1 MKTSATFAILLALA
15 FMLVSCKQPSVTIP
29 VEPPKAQET
38 AYTSSLRKFGRLTK
52 EFRVGTLRV
61 QTTQVQDE
69 TGSSAATG
77 AEIPFDITKMIMSA
91 INGIGGSIVFIPYD
105 PVYIKNQAAL
115 NMTTLEGKMK
125 PDVVLNG
132 GITEFDRSL
141 EAGSSGVDFGGQFG
155 AGKNSPGVD
164 IGKQDRDSVSSI
176 TIDLNI
182 TDVETMAMVPRVQA
196 VNTMRV
202 FKAASDLD
210 LGFSIFGASFGYKS
224 SVKKIQGRH
233 AAVRVLV
240 DLSVLETLGKYLNLP
255 YWKCVDQGA
264 KPDPVVLENIRDQ
277 FAMSDQQGRMRL
289 IQNLLHV
296 YGFRNLRSTGNLD
309 AETAAAIQAVSAA
322 YGFSAANLDEDF
334 YENLFVNAPVLGEKS
349 RVTGSGAQTAL
360 ATAGALAAGMQAPA
374 AAPTAADGPAL
385 VNRAASQST
394 QPGVPL
400 SVSIKTDKAVYKQGE
415 KIRITLSGNKDFY
428 GKIVYV
434 TADGQTVQ
442 LLPNGHRSL
451 DFFKG
456 GRSYSVP
463 EDSDGFTLDVAP
475 PYGAE
480 RIILYASESR
490 LPAVKTRS
498 LGETGMLSVEG
509 GGQALKSLS
518 RGIKISGA
526 KPAPP
531 VPTEL
536 REAAPPMKPQQAP
549 GASALVVEQA
559 VQITTKSR

>member
-1 MKTSATFAILLALA
+1 MKTCARLAILLALA
-15 FMLVSCKQPSVTIP
+15 ALLVSCKQPGVTVP
-29 VEPPKAQET
+29 VEPPKPQET
-38 AYTSSLRKFGRLTK
+38 TYTSSLRKFGRLTK

-69 TGSSAATG
+69 TGSSAASG

-115 NMTTLEGKMK
+115 NMTTLEGKLK

-132 GITEFDRSL
+132 GITEFDRAL
-141 EAGSSGVDFGGQFG
+141 EAGSSGIDFGGQFG

-164 IGKQDRDSVSSI
+164 LGKQDRDSVSSI

-182 TDVETMAMVPRVQA
+182 TDIETMAMVPRVQA

-210 LGFSIFGASFGYKS
+210 LGFSIFGATFGYKS

-277 FAMSDQQGRMRL
+277 FAGADQRGRVRM
-289 IQNLLHV
+289 IQNLLYF
-296 YGFRNLRSTGNLD
+296 YGFRSLIITGNLD
-309 AETAAAIQAVSAA
+309 ADTSAAIQAVSAA
-322 YGFSAANLDEDF
+322 YGFSAASLDEDF

-349 RVTGSGAQTAL
+349 RVSVSGAQAAA
-360 ATAGALAAGMQAPA
+360 ATAGAAE
-374 AAPTAADGPAL
+374 GPPL
-385 VNRAASQST
+385 VDRAASQSA

-400 SVSIKTDKAVYKQGE
+400 SVDIKTDKAVYKQGE
-415 KIRITLSGNKDFY
+415 KIRITLTGNKDFY

-434 TADGQTVQ
+434 TTDGQTVQ

-456 GRSYSVP
+456 GRTYTVP
-463 EDSDGFTLDVAP
+463 EDSDGFSLDVAP

-498 LGETGMLSVEG
+498 LGDTGMLNVEG
-509 GGQALKSLS
+509 GSQALQKMS
-518 RGIKISGA
+518 RGIKISVA
-526 KPAPP
+526 KPAAP
-531 VPTEL
+531 VPTEA
-536 REAAPPMKPQQAP
+536 REAAPVMKPQQAP
-549 GASALVVEQA
+549 GAAAAVLEKS
-559 VQITTKSR
+559 VQITTKAK

>member
-1 MKTSATFAILLALA
+1 MNTHARMATLLALV
-15 FMLVSCKQPSVTIP
+15 FLLVSCKQPAPTLP

-38 AYTSSLRKFGRLTK
+38 TYTGALKRFGRLTK
-52 EFRVGTLRV
+52 EFRVGVLRV

-69 TGSSAATG
+69 TGSSQATG

-91 INGIGGSIVFIPYD
+91 INGIGGSILFIPYD
-105 PVYIKNQAAL
+105 PIYIKNQAAL
-115 NMTTLEGKMK
+115 NMTTLEGKVK

-132 GITEFDRSL
+132 GITEFDRAIES
-141 EAGSSGVDFGGQFG
+141 GSSGLDFGGQFG

-164 IGKQDRDSVSSI
+164 FGKQDRDSVSSI

-202 FKAASDLD
+202 FKAASDMD
-210 LGFSIFGASFGYKS
+210 IGFSIFGATFGYKS

-264 KPDPVVLENIRDQ
+264 KPDPVVVENIREQ
-277 FAMSDQQGRMRL
+277 FAMADQQGRVRM
-289 IQNLLHV
+289 IQNLLFV
-296 YGFRNLRSTGNLD
+296 YGYRSLRGTGTLD
-309 AETAAAIQAVSAA
+309 ADTGAAIQAVSAA
-322 YGFSAANLDEDF
+322 YGFPAASLDEDF
-334 YENLFVNAPVLGEKS
+334 YENLFLNAPVLGEKS
-349 RVTGSGAQTAL
+349 RVAGSGAMPAQ
-360 ATAGALAAGMQAPA
+360 AAVAMP
-374 AAPTAADGPAL
+374 GPAL
-385 VNRAASQST
+385 VDRAPAQAT
-394 QPGVPL
+394 RPGVPL
-400 SVSIKTDKAVYKQGE
+400 SVQLRTDKAVYRQGE

-456 GRSYSVP
+456 GRTYTVP

-480 RIILYASESR
+480 RIVLFASESR

-498 LGETGMLSVEG
+498 LGDSGMLSVEG
-509 GGQALKSLS
+509 GTQALQGMS
-518 RGIKISGA
+518 RGIKISEA
-526 KPAPP
+526 RPAAP
-531 VPTEL
+531 VPTEA
-536 REAAPPMKPQQAP
+536 REAAPPMRPQQAP
-549 GASALVVEQA
+549 GASAHVVEES
-559 VQITTKSR
+559 VQITTRAR

>member
-1 MKTSATFAILLALA
+1 MKTSASLAILLTLA
-15 FMLVSCKQPSVTIP
+15 FTLASCKQPTVTIP

-52 EFRVGTLRV
+52 DFRVGTLRV

-115 NMTTLEGKMK
+115 NMTTLEGKVK

-141 EAGSSGVDFGGQFG
+141 EAGSSGIDFGGQFG

-164 IGKQDRDSVSSI
+164 LGKQDRDSVSSI

-277 FAMSDQQGRMRL
+277 FAMADQQGRVRM
-289 IQNLLHV
+289 IQNLLYV

-309 AETAAAIQAVSAA
+309 AETAAAIQAVSSA

-334 YENLFVNAPVLGEKS
+334 YESLFVNAPVLGEKS
-349 RVTGSGAQTAL
+349 RVSGSGAAAAV
-360 ATAGALAAGMQAPA
+360 ATAGALASGMQAAAPA
-374 AAPTAADGPAL
+374 AGEGPAL
-385 VNRAASQST
+385 VGRAASQNT

-463 EDSDGFTLDVAP
+463 EDSDGFSLDVAP

-498 LGETGMLSVEG
+498 LGDTGMLNVEG

-518 RGIKISGA
+518 RGIKISEA

-531 VPTEL
+531 VPTES
-536 REAAPPMKPQQAP
+536 REAAPPAKPQQAP
-549 GASALVVEQA
+549 GASSLVVEKA

>member
-1 MKTSATFAILLALA
+1 MKTCAKFAILLALA
-15 FMLVSCKQPSVTIP
+15 SLLVSCKQPTVAIP

-38 AYTSSLRKFGRLTK
+38 VYTNSLRRFGRLTK

-105 PVYIKNQAAL
+105 PIYIKNQAAL

-132 GITEFDRSL
+132 GITEFDRAL
-141 EAGSSGVDFGGQFG
+141 ESGSSGIDFGGQFG

-164 IGKQDRDSVSSI
+164 MGKQDRDSVSSI

-277 FAMSDQQGRMRL
+277 FAATDQPGRVRM
-289 IQNLLHV
+289 IQNLLHI
-296 YGFRNLRSTGNLD
+296 YGFRSLRSTGALD
-309 AETAAAIQAVSAA
+309 AETGAAIQAVSAA
-322 YGFSAANLDEDF
+322 YGFSAASLDEEF
-334 YENLFVNAPVLGEKS
+334 YENLFLNAPVLGEKS
-349 RVTGSGAQTAL
+349 RVQGSGAQPAV
-360 ATAGALAAGMQAPA
+360 ATAGVV
-374 AAPTAADGPAL
+374 DGPAL
-385 VNRAASQST
+385 VARAPSQSA

-400 SVSIKTDKAVYKQGE
+400 AVDIKADKAVYKQGE

-456 GRSYSVP
+456 GRTYSVP

-498 LGETGMLSVEG
+498 LGESGMLSVEG
-509 GGQALKSLS
+509 GSQTLRQLS
-518 RGIKISGA
+518 RGIKISEA
-526 KPAPP
+526 KPAAAP
-531 VPTEL
+531 VPTES
-536 REAAPPMKPQQAP
+536 RDAAPPMTPQQVP
-549 GASALVVEQA
+549 GASSVVVEK
-559 VQITTKSR
+559 VLQITTKAR

>member
-1 MKTSATFAILLALA
+1 MKTRVMLVTLLAMTLLLA
-15 FMLVSCKQPSVTIP
+15 SCKQPDVALP
-29 VEPPKAQET
+29 VEAPKATET
-38 AYTSSLRKFGRLTK
+38 SYTQALKRFGRLTR

-69 TGSSAATG
+69 TGSSAASG

-115 NMTTLEGKMK
+115 NMTTLEGKSK

-141 EAGSSGVDFGGQFG
+141 QSGSSGLDFGGQFG

-164 IGKQDRDSVSSI
+164 FGKQDRDSVSSI
-176 TIDLNI
+176 TIDLNV

-196 VNTMRV
+196 VNTMKV

-210 LGFSIFGASFGYKS
+210 IGFSIFGATFGYKS
-224 SVKKIQGRH
+224 SIKKIQGRH

-255 YWKCVDQGA
+255 YWKCVEQGA
-264 KPDPVVLENIRDQ
+264 KPDPVVIENIRDQ
-277 FAMSDQQGRMRL
+277 YLEANQQQRVRM
-289 IQNLLHV
+289 IQNLLYV
-296 YGFRNLRSTGNLD
+296 YGFRSLRSTGNLD
-309 AETAAAIQAVSAA
+309 AETSGAIQAVGQA
-322 YGFSAANLDEDF
+322 YGFSTASLDENF

-349 RVTGSGAQTAL
+349 RVTGS
-360 ATAGALAAGMQAPA
+360 A
-374 AAPTAADGPAL
+374 AAAVDNTAGPAL
-385 VNRAASQST
+385 VNRAASQNA

-400 SVSIKTDKAVYKQGE
+400 DVSIKTDKAVYKQGE

-428 GKIVYV
+428 GKIVYL

-456 GRSYSVP
+456 GRTYSLP
-463 EDSDGFTLDVAP
+463 ENSDGFTLDVAP

-480 RIILYASESR
+480 RIVLYASETP

-498 LGETGMLSVEG
+498 LGEGGMLSVDG
-509 GGQALKSLS
+509 GAQTLSKLS
-518 RGIKISGA
+518 RGIKIA
-526 KPAPP
+526 AAAPAAP
-531 VPTEL
+531 VPTES
-536 REAAPPMKPQQAP
+536 REAAPAMKPQQAP
-549 GASALVVEQA
+549 GASAAVVERT
-559 VQITTKSR
+559 VQITTKAK

>member
-1 MKTSATFAILLALA
+1 MNTRASIAAILAMALL
-15 FMLVSCKQPSVTIP
+15 LVSCKQPSPTLP

-38 AYTSSLRKFGRLTK
+38 TYTGALKRFGRLTR

-69 TGSSAATG
+69 TGSSQASG

-91 INGIGGSIVFIPYD
+91 INSIGGSIVFIPYD
-105 PVYIKNQAAL
+105 PIYIKNQAAL
-115 NMTTLEGKMK
+115 NMTTLEGKVK

-132 GITEFDRSL
+132 GITEFDRAL
-141 EAGSSGVDFGGQFG
+141 ESGSSGLDFGGQFG

-164 IGKQDRDSVSSI
+164 FGKQDRDSVSSI
-176 TIDLNI
+176 TIDLNV
-182 TDVETMAMVPRVQA
+182 TDVETMVMVPRVQA

-210 LGFSIFGASFGYKS
+210 IGFSIFGATFGYKS

-264 KPDPVVLENIRDQ
+264 KPDPVVMENVREQ
-277 FAMSDQQGRMRL
+277 FALADQQGRVRM
-289 IQNLLHV
+289 IQNLLYV
-296 YGFRNLRSTGNLD
+296 YGYRSLRSTGTLD
-309 AETAAAIQAVSAA
+309 AETGAAIQAVSAA
-322 YGFSAANLDEDF
+322 YGFPAASLDEDF
-334 YENLFVNAPVLGEKS
+334 YENLFLNAPVLGEKS
-349 RVTGSGAQTAL
+349 RVAGSGAVAAQ
-360 ATAGALAAGMQAPA
+360 ATA
-374 AAPTAADGPAL
+374 GPAL
-385 VNRAASQST
+385 VSRAPAQST

-400 SVSIKTDKAVYKQGE
+400 SVQIKTDKAVYKQGE

-456 GRSYSVP
+456 GRSYTVP
-463 EDSDGFTLDVAP
+463 EDSDGFSLDVAP

-480 RIILYASESR
+480 RIVLYASESR

-509 GGQALKSLS
+509 GAQALKGLS
-518 RGIKISGA
+518 RGIKISEA
-526 KPAPP
+526 KPAAPP
-531 VPTEL
+531 VPTEA

-549 GASALVVEQA
+549 GASAEVVEQS
-559 VQITTKSR
+559 VLITTKAK

>member
-1 MKTSATFAILLALA
+1 MKTRLLLATLLTMSLCLA
-15 FMLVSCKQPSVTIP
+15 ACKQPTDVTLP
-29 VEPPKAQET
+29 VEAPKATET
-38 AYTSSLRKFGRLTK
+38 SYSQALKKFGRLTR

-91 INGIGGSIVFIPYD
+91 INGIGGSIQFIPYD

-141 EAGSSGVDFGGQFG
+141 ESGSSGLDFGGTFG
-155 AGKNSPGVD
+155 AGKNSPSVD
-164 IGKQDRDSVSSI
+164 LGKQDRDSVSSI

-182 TDVETMAMVPRVQA
+182 TDIETMAMVPRVQA
-196 VNTMRV
+196 VNTMKV

-224 SVKKIQGRH
+224 SIKKIQGRH

-240 DLSVLETLGKYLNLP
+240 ELSVLETLGKYLNLP
-255 YWKCVDQGA
+255 YWRCVDQGA

-277 FAMSDQQGRMRL
+277 YLEANQQSRVRM
-289 IQNLLHV
+289 IQNLLYV
-296 YGFRNLRSTGNLD
+296 YGYRSLRASGTLD
-309 AETAAAIQAVSAA
+309 AETVAGIKAVSAA
-322 YGFSAANLDEDF
+322 YGFPAATLDENF
-334 YENLFVNAPVLGEKS
+334 YEQLFLNAPVLGEKS
-349 RVTGSGAQTAL
+349 KVKGS
-360 ATAGALAAGMQAPA
+360 AAAVAPA
-374 AAPTAADGPAL
+374 MSLEGAAQDAPA
-385 VNRAASQST
+385 VVARAASQNA

-400 SVSIKTDKAVYKQGE
+400 NVEIKADKAVYKQGE
-415 KIRITLSGNKDFY
+415 KIRITLKGNKDFY
-428 GKIVYV
+428 GKIVYL

-456 GRSYSVP
+456 GRTYNVP

-480 RIILYASESR
+480 RIMLYASESP

-498 LGETGMLSVEG
+498 LGAEGMGGPLAVEG
-509 GGQALKSLS
+509 GQKALGTLS
-518 RGIKISGA
+518 RGIKVSQAAPA
-526 KPAPP
+526 KPVA
-531 VPTEL
+531 TETTQ
-536 REAAPPMKPQQAP
+536 AAPPMKPQQAP
-549 GASALVVEQA
+549 GASAGVVERSVA
-559 VQITTKSR
+559 ITTRAK